1 MDQNERMLLEF
12 MAVMITFC
20 CCIMSG
26 IIFLQSRKNTSI
38 TSENFELKLTAS
50 KRGKTIHELS
60 MLISSRNSEL
70 KIKGKRIAK
79 LEAENLKLIKKCNP
93 AVSPDAASEIALVR
107 PITQGV
113 DDVLVQTCQRETT
126 ETGITI
132 SSAEV
137 GELVL
142 GQ

>member
-12 MAVMITFC
+12 MTVMITFC

-26 IIFLQSRKNTSI
+26 IIFLQSRQNASI
-38 TSENFELKLTAS
+38 TSENCDLKITAA
-50 KRGKTIHELS
+50 KRGKAIHALS

-93 AVSPDAASEIALVR
+93 VVSPDAASEIALVR

-137 GELVL
+137 GEFVL